1 MLKNYMIIAHYTDST
16 ATILALNWIDQAY
29 CHFGEVK
36 LHSELCFAILYA
48 KTQTGAG
55 YWVLDSYVNAD
66 QRHSYEYLF
75 LGFDR

>member
-1 MLKNYMIIAHYTDST
+1 MLKNYMIIAHYTNST

-29 CHFGEVK
+29 YHFDEVK

-48 KTQTGAG
+48 RSQTGAG
-55 YWVLDSYVNAD
+55 YRVLDSYVNAD
-66 QRHSYEYLF
+66 QRSAYEFTL